1 MCRPYRRAT
10 RPAAVTR
17 RDRARLVLD
26 RLRAAIPRPETE
38 LDYRTPFELLIAVI
52 LSAQCTDKRVNLV
65 TPALFDAYPDARA
78 MAQAT
83 ADDIRPF
90 IASVSYPNNK
100 ATALAETARA
110 LVERFAGEVPRDH
123 ADLVTLRGVGRK
135 TANVVVAVAFDTP
148 ALAVDTHVF
157 RVANRIGLVADAP
170 TPRAVEDGLARA
182 VPRAE
187 WGEVHH
193 LLILHGRQ
201 TCEART
207 PHCERC
213 VLATPAETGETLCDY
228 VAALRALPPP
238 MPGLDPKRGR
248 YYSATARRYFDAPT
262 LHTDRRGVEQLAD
275 PWTGSMNVFEAKTGR
290 TTRRVRDYRV

>member
-1 MCRPYRRAT
+1 M
-10 RPAAVTR
+10 TR
-17 RDRARLVLD
+17 RDRSRIVLD
-26 RLRAAIPRPETE
+26 RLRTAIPRAETE

-65 TPALFDAYPDARA
+65 TPALFEAYPDAAA
-78 MAQAT
+78 MAQAS
-83 ADDIRPF
+83 ADEIRPF
-90 IASVSYPNNK
+90 IASVSYPNSK

-110 LVERFAGEVPRDH
+110 LVDRFGGDVPRDH

-157 RVANRIGLVADAP
+157 RVANRIGLVRDAP
-170 TPRAVEDGLARA
+170 TPRAVEDGLARV
-182 VPRAE
+182 VPRDE
-187 WGEVHH
+187 WGEAHH

-207 PHCERC
+207 PHCDRC
-213 VLATPAETGETLCDY
+213 VLAAPADEPAPAKAGGETLCDY
-228 VAALRALPPP
+228 LAALQALPAPRA
-238 MPGLDPKRGR
+238 GLDPKRGR
-248 YYSATARRYFDAPT
+248 YFSATARRYFDTPT
-262 LHTDRRGVEQLAD
+262 LRPDRRGVEQIAD
-275 PWTGSMNVFEAKTGR
+275 PWTGSMNVFDARTGK